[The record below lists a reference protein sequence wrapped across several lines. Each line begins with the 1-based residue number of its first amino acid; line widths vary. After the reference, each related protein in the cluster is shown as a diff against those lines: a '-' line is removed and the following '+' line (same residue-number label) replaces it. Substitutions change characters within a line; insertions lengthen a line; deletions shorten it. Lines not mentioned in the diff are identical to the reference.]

1 MPHHTL
7 GVDKGIVQESRVID
21 DGAIEVR
28 QLIHLFG
35 GKTRVEEV
43 VAFRHHLQ
51 LIQKLLSGSESEAK
65 KVITTLLQRKR
76 SVSFAERTTN
86 NHANTGTASKGTLGN
101 VLRGWV
107 ERVPM
112 GFSKCI
118 DSTLNRTELCLPWLT
133 IH

>member
-1 MPHHTL
+1 M
-7 GVDKGIVQESRVID
+7 QESRVID
-21 DGAIEVR
+21 DRAIEVR

-65 KVITTLLQRKR
+65 KVVTALLQRKC

-86 NHANTGTASKGTLGN
+86 NHVNTGTASKGTLGN
-101 VLRGWV
+101 VLSGWV
-107 ERVPM
+107 E
-112 GFSKCI
+112 
-118 DSTLNRTELCLPWLT
+118 
-133 IH
+133 